1 MTSTIS
7 RSAER
12 RARAVRR
19 GFSLLALISGL
30 AALALPVRA
39 QTVPGGDFDICDFCG
54 NLNGNVMHLVGR
66 SGFGTVRGTFVLVNG
81 ANSDQ
86 DIDKDGYTVGVDFNN
101 LVIRDTADFVNV
113 SNPALV
119 ILRTNLVIADFLNPL
134 KNGFSRAV
142 PMYVNIPNGTPAG
155 IYRGRIAVADT
166 VLLQGTG
173 INGRKTRVDDFI
185 VEIEVLG
192 QAGIG
197 LVQADTAARADS
209 VVLRGRP
216 GQTVSGV
223 FRVANLGNI
232 ALTNVR
238 IDATDL
244 VATSGTGLRIRR
256 EAISFTPATVTS
268 VVIGDSDRVTV
279 TVRIPTGILAGA
291 YRGDLIIQANDVV
304 SIRVPLTVI
313 VTTPGDIVFENNPV
327 IGRAGD
333 LGVIIFNADPGTT
346 WQMAIFDMMG
356 ITTFRTTGTVFA
368 GGSGTQNPPGTVAPG
383 ANGDQAVR
391 FTWPLLNGRGEA
403 VAGGMYYVIVEAT
416 QNGARRQLRNKL
428 MVIR

>member
-30 AALALPVRA
+30 AALALPARA

-86 DIDKDGYTVGVDFNN
+86 DIDKDGYTVGVNFAN

-134 KNGFSRAV
+134 QNGFSRAV

-155 IYRGRIAVADT
+155 TYRGRIAVADT

-192 QAGIG
+192 QGGIG
-197 LVQADTAARADS
+197 LVQADTSARADS

-223 FRVANLGNI
+223 FRVANLGNV

-256 EAISFTPATVTS
+256 EAISFTPGTLTS

>member
-1 MTSTIS
+1 MTSTLT

-12 RARAVRR
+12 PGRALRL
-19 GFSLLALISGL
+19 GFSLLALVSVF
-30 AALALPVRA
+30 AAAAAPARA
-39 QTVPGGDFDICDFCG
+39 QVVPGGDFDICDYCG
-54 NLNGNVMHLVGR
+54 NLVGNVMHLVGR

-86 DIDKDGYTVGVDFNN
+86 DIDKDGYTAGVDFNN
-101 LVIRDTADFVNV
+101 LVVRDTADFVNV

-134 KNGFSRAV
+134 RNGFSRAV

-155 IYRGRIAVADT
+155 IYRGRIAIADS

-173 INGRKTRVDDFI
+173 VNGRKTRVDDFI
-185 VEIEVLG
+185 VEVEVL
-192 QAGIG
+192 ANSGIG
-197 LVQADTAARADS
+197 LVQADTGARADS
-209 VVLRGRP
+209 LVLRGRP

-223 FRVANLGNI
+223 FRVANLGNT

-238 IDATDL
+238 VDATDL

-256 EAISFTPATVTS
+256 EAISFTPGSLTS
-268 VVIGDSDRVTV
+268 VVIGDSSRITV

-291 YRGDLIIQANDVV
+291 YRGDLIVQANDVV

-346 WQMAIFDMMG
+346 WQMAIFDMMAV
-356 ITTFRTTGTVFA
+356 TTFRANGTVFA
-368 GGSGTQNPPGTVAPG
+368 GGGATQNPNGTLTPG
-383 ANGDQAVR
+383 ADGDQAVR

-416 QNGARRQLRNKL
+416 QNGVRRQLRNKL